1 MQATEKTSASI
12 LRKRPVGGIK
22 TKADNVP
29 PLVTLRLDSAVSIST
44 SASSDS
50 MSNDY
55 GKVYIPPPLVSQ
67 TSVLLVGFF
76 IFILATVYPPL
87 ILLLA
92 YMASKLIPYSF
103 RVNDDAAS
111 RRRLFAEFT
120 KQDDLPDEF
129 KQLPSHILLEESY
142 WVNSR

>member
-1 MQATEKTSASI
+1 MQNTEKAAAI
-12 LRKRPVGGIK
+12 LRKRPVGRIRE
-22 TKADNVP
+22 DNVP
-29 PLVTLRLDSAVSIST
+29 PLVTIRLDSGVSINT
-44 SASSDS
+44 SASTESIVSDV
-50 MSNDY
+50 
-55 GKVYIPPPLVSQ
+55 GKAYVPPPLFSQ
-67 TSVLLVGFF
+67 ASVLLVGCF

-92 YMASKLIPYSF
+92 YIASKLIPYSF

-111 RRRLFAEFT
+111 RRRLFAEFI

-129 KQLPSHILLEESY
+129 KQLPSFIQLEESY